1 VASSDVDAHHDLAP
15 YSWSVVDGEGGE
27 IIERL
32 VVVERAGDGRLK
44 RISMFHGTLLS
55 SPR

>member
-1 VASSDVDAHHDLAP
+1 VASSDVDAHHDLARN
-15 YSWSVVDGEGGE
+15 SWSVVDGEGGE